1 MEKIGLASWNVNG
14 WKKSCEIIKRND
26 DDLLLFL
33 KKLDI
38 DILCLQETK
47 TNESFI
53 ENDCNL
59 LEADSNMYESYWS
72 CCKKKKGEKTHKG
85 YSGLATYVKNEN
97 KIICST
103 NKVFDDFSFFNKY
116 IKKENLL
123 IKKKSE
129 IDKTSI
135 SFFLL
140 LNDNKEIYNDQNIKC
155 DKNNEQIK
163 INNNNNNNNTNISVS
178 VSVSEFFNE
187 GRILITMH
195 KHFII
200 VNIYAPYSGHNYE
213 RLDYKIRFFHAVRAK
228 MLQLRIVTGLPIIL
242 LGDFNIS
249 YRNKDIYYLNNIINL
264 DILLKNIDN
273 IDLKEDIKM
282 QILKNIPL
290 IINTLKDKN
299 NFIIKK
305 YKTQN
310 NELYNLYLKFDD
322 THVKFIGNNFS
333 SLEEIFYFF
342 SLDPVYVDDKYKD
355 YPYEYYFVVNRVSD
369 DLQDICNININGNHH
384 GSNNNKNDDHN
395 NSSNN
400 KNDDHH
406 NSSNNKKNDDHH
418 NCSNNKKN
426 DDHHN
431 SSNNKNDDHHNS
443 SNNKNDDHHNS
454 SNNKNDDH
462 HNSSN
467 NKNDDHINSNN
478 QCCNFKDENENEE
491 NTIKISCHNKYMQ
504 NDIKD
509 ENFLKKNI
517 EKEDNEIVTRHK
529 NNVEHKEL
537 LKRYE
542 NFFINNE
549 KIFESITNNT
559 TTTTN
564 NNNNNNNSEDIEYYF
579 LKKDKNIKYNNDE
592 MNKNERDKKILNCK
606 KILCKYKYKNNM
618 NGQYLVKNTNC
629 IYLKHLNDIF
639 ISLNIILSEHDLLNI
654 ANSIGMTSSPL
665 YCVDIIKNLIYE
677 DNMID
682 TFSFFHP
689 NINGKFTCWDT
700 YRQCRV
706 HNEGSRID
714 YIFMDYILYEQF
726 IKRNTYL
733 YESPTI
739 LNDELYEMLKQKKK
753 KKNSLN
759 YDDINSFESNQYY
772 ANYFNKIKTK
782 QKYFLSN
789 DNINDTLKKKKKQE
803 KDEEYDEQK
812 LEDHILD
819 TEFYNFQF
827 NISTYIGFIYTSP
840 KLSDHI
846 AIKCTFIKNYN
857 KKNKI
862 IIKLCSSRFN
872 IILNYLCSSIHQYI
886 MYLPLF
892 LINPSLF
899 SLTTYTLLDHVH
911 LYDGVCP
918 NILNTQPH
926 KKTNKITQYFTIK
939 KKK

>member
-26 DDLLLFL
+26 DSLLQFL
-33 KKLDI
+33 KKHDI

-47 TNESFI
+47 TNESVI
-53 ENDCNL
+53 ENDYNL
-59 LEADSNMYESYWS
+59 LEADSNMYESYWT
-72 CCKKKKGEKTHKG
+72 CCKKKKGDKTHKG

-103 NKVFDDFSFFNKY
+103 NKVFDDFSFFNNY
-116 IKKENLL
+116 IKKEDLL

-140 LNDNKEIYNDQNIKC
+140 NDKKQIYNDQNIEC
-155 DKNNEQIK
+155 DKNDEHNK
-163 INNNNNNNNTNISVS
+163 INNNINIT
-178 VSVSEFFNE
+178 VSEFFNE
-187 GRILITMH
+187 GRILITIH

-213 RLDYKIRFFHAVRAK
+213 RLAYKIRFFHAVRAK
-228 MLQLRIVTGLPIIL
+228 ILQLRIVTGLPIIL

-273 IDLKEDIKM
+273 IDFKEDIKI
-282 QILKNIPL
+282 QISKNLPL
-290 IINTLKDKN
+290 IINTLKDEN

-310 NELYNLYLKFDD
+310 NELYNLSLKFD

-333 SLEEIFYFF
+333 SVEEIFYFF

-355 YPYEYYFVVNRVSD
+355 YPYEYYFVINRVSD
-369 DLQDICNININGNHH
+369 DLHDVCNITTDDNINV
-384 GSNNNKNDDHN
+384 SSNKNGHQV
-395 NSSNN
+395 SSYN
-400 KNDDHH
+400 K
-406 NSSNNKKNDDHH
+406 
-418 NCSNNKKN
+418 
-426 DDHHN
+426 
-431 SSNNKNDDHHNS
+431 
-443 SNNKNDDHHNS
+443 
-454 SNNKNDDH
+454 
-462 HNSSN
+462 
-467 NKNDDHINSNN
+467 
-478 QCCNFKDENENEE
+478 CCNFKDEDDDNKE
-491 NTIKISCHNKYMQ
+491 NTFKMSYHNTYMKNNINKNEDSIQ
-504 NDIKD
+504 KNRAEEDD
-509 ENFLKKNI
+509 EFPF
-517 EKEDNEIVTRHK
+517 THK
-529 NNVEHKEL
+529 NKNNLEHNEL
-537 LKRYE
+537 LKTYE
-542 NFFINNE
+542 KFAINNE
-549 KIFESITNNT
+549 KIFQSITNN
-559 TTTTN
+559 N
-564 NNNNNNNSEDIEYYF
+564 NEDIELYF

-592 MNKNERDKKILNCK
+592 MNKNERNKKILNCK

-618 NGQYLVKNTNC
+618 NGKYIVKNSNC

-654 ANSIGMTSSPL
+654 ANSIGQSNSPPC
-665 YCVDIIKNLIYE
+665 CVDIIKNLIYE

-689 NINGKFTCWDT
+689 NVNGKFTCWDT
-700 YRQCRV
+700 YKQCRV

-714 YIFMDYILYEQF
+714 YIFMDYILYEHF

-733 YESPTI
+733 YESPII
-739 LNDELYEMLKQKKK
+739 LNDELYEMLKKKIK

-759 YDDINSFESNQYY
+759 YDDLNSFQTNQYY

-789 DNINDTLKKKKKQE
+789 DYIYDTSKKKNKQE
-803 KDEEYDEQK
+803 NDEEHDEHK
-812 LEDHILD
+812 LEDQIQD
-819 TEFYNFQF
+819 AEFYKFQF
-827 NISTYIGFIYTSP
+827 KISTYIGFMYTSP

-846 AIKCTFIKNYN
+846 AVKCTFIKNYN
-857 KKNKI
+857 DINYNNKNKI
-862 IIKLCSSRFN
+862 IIKLCFSRFN
-872 IILNYLCSSIHQYI
+872 IILNYLCTSINQYI
-886 MYLPLF
+886 IYLPLF

-911 LYDGVCP
+911 LYDGLCP
-918 NILNTQPH
+918 NILHTQPH
-926 KKTNKITQYFTIK
+926 KKTNKITQYFTLK

>member
-26 DDLLLFL
+26 DDLVQFL

-47 TNESFI
+47 TNESVI

-59 LEADSNMYESYWS
+59 LEADSNMYESYWT
-72 CCKKKKGEKTHKG
+72 CCKKKKGDKTHKG

-103 NKVFDDFSFFNKY
+103 NNVFDDFSFFFNDY
-116 IKKENLL
+116 IKKEDLL

-140 LNDNKEIYNDQNIKC
+140 NDNKKIYNDQNIKC
-155 DKNNEQIK
+155 DKNDEHNK
-163 INNNNNNNNTNISVS
+163 KKNKTNI
-178 VSVSEFFNE
+178 SVSEFFNE

-213 RLDYKIRFFHAVRAK
+213 RLYYKVRFFHAVRAK
-228 MLQLRIVTGLPIIL
+228 IIQLRIVTGLPIIL

-264 DILLKNIDN
+264 DILLKNIHN

-282 QILKNIPL
+282 KIIKNIPL
-290 IINTLKDKN
+290 IINTLKDEH

-305 YKTQN
+305 YKIQN
-310 NELYNLYLKFDD
+310 NELYNLYLKFD

-333 SLEEIFYFF
+333 SVEEILYFF
-342 SLDPVYVDDKYKD
+342 SLDPVYVHDKYKD
-355 YPYEYYFVVNRVSD
+355 YPYEYYFVVNNVSD
-369 DLQDICNININGNHH
+369 DFHDVFKSPTDSNINV
-384 GSNNNKNDDHN
+384 SNNKNDHPLSSTNKDDHHGNNHHN
-395 NSSNN
+395 N
-400 KNDDHH
+400 KDDHHDDHH
-406 NSSNNKKNDDHH
+406 NSSNNK
-418 NCSNNKKN
+418 
-426 DDHHN
+426 
-431 SSNNKNDDHHNS
+431 
-443 SNNKNDDHHNS
+443 
-454 SNNKNDDH
+454 
-462 HNSSN
+462 
-467 NKNDDHINSNN
+467 
-478 QCCNFKDENENEE
+478 CCNFKGQNENKE
-491 NTIKISCHNKYMQ
+491 NTPKMSYHNTYMKNNMNKNEDSIQ
-504 NDIKD
+504 
-509 ENFLKKNI
+509 KKNR
-517 EKEDNEIVTRHK
+517 EKEDDEFRSTHK
-529 NNVEHKEL
+529 NKYNFEHDEL

-542 NFFINNE
+542 NFSINNE
-549 KIFESITNNT
+549 KIFESITNN
-559 TTTTN
+559 N
-564 NNNNNNNSEDIEYYF
+564 NNNNNNNNEDFDLGFF
-579 LKKDKNIKYNNDE
+579 LKKDKNIKYNNDD
-592 MNKNERDKKILNCK
+592 MNKNERNKKILNCK
-606 KILCKYKYKNNM
+606 KILCKYKYKNNI
-618 NGQYLVKNTNC
+618 NGQYMVKNPNC

-639 ISLNIILSEHDLLNI
+639 ISLNINLSEHDLLNI
-654 ANSIGMTSSPL
+654 ANSIGEPSSPPC
-665 YCVDIIKNLIYE
+665 CVDIIKNLIYE

-689 NINGKFTCWDT
+689 NVNGKFTCWDT

-714 YIFMDYILYEQF
+714 YIFMDYILYEHF

-733 YESPTI
+733 YESPVI
-739 LNDELYEMLKQKKK
+739 LNHELYEMLKQKLK

-759 YDDINSFESNQYY
+759 YHDMNSFQTNQYY

-782 QKYFLSN
+782 QKYLLSN
-789 DNINDTLKKKKKQE
+789 DNINDTSRKKKNKQE
-803 KDEEYDEQK
+803 KDEEQDEHK
-812 LEDHILD
+812 LEDQIQD
-819 TEFYNFQF
+819 AEFYKFQF
-827 NISTYIGFIYTSP
+827 KISTYIGFIYTSP

-846 AIKCTFIKNYN
+846 AVKCTFIKNYN
-857 KKNKI
+857 RINYNNKNKI

-872 IILNYLCSSIHQYI
+872 IILNYLCTSINQYI

-911 LYDGVCP
+911 LYDGLCP

-926 KKTNKITQYFTIK
+926 KKTNKITQYFTLK

>member
-1 MEKIGLASWNVNG
+1 MKCLLKLTI
-14 WKKSCEIIKRND
+14 ND
-26 DDLLLFL
+26 DDLVQFL

-47 TNESFI
+47 TNESVI

-59 LEADSNMYESYWS
+59 LEADSNMYESYWT
-72 CCKKKKGEKTHKG
+72 CCKKKKGDKTHKG

-103 NKVFDDFSFFNKY
+103 NNVFDDFSFFFNDY
-116 IKKENLL
+116 IKKEDLL

-140 LNDNKEIYNDQNIKC
+140 NDNKKIYNDQNIKC
-155 DKNNEQIK
+155 DKNDEHNK
-163 INNNNNNNNTNISVS
+163 KKNKTNI
-178 VSVSEFFNE
+178 SVSEFFNE

-213 RLDYKIRFFHAVRAK
+213 RLYYKVRFFHAVRAK
-228 MLQLRIVTGLPIIL
+228 IIQLRIVTGLPIIL

-264 DILLKNIDN
+264 DILLKNIHN

-282 QILKNIPL
+282 KIIKNIPL
-290 IINTLKDKN
+290 IINTLKDEH

-305 YKTQN
+305 YKIQN
-310 NELYNLYLKFDD
+310 NELYNLYLKFD

-333 SLEEIFYFF
+333 SVEEILYFF
-342 SLDPVYVDDKYKD
+342 SLDPVYVHDKYKD
-355 YPYEYYFVVNRVSD
+355 YPYEYYFVVNNVSD
-369 DLQDICNININGNHH
+369 DFHDVFKSPTDSNINVN
-384 GSNNNKNDDHN
+384 
-395 NSSNN
+395 
-400 KNDDHH
+400 DHH
-406 NSSNNKKNDDHH
+406 NSSNNK
-418 NCSNNKKN
+418 
-426 DDHHN
+426 
-431 SSNNKNDDHHNS
+431 
-443 SNNKNDDHHNS
+443 
-454 SNNKNDDH
+454 
-462 HNSSN
+462 
-467 NKNDDHINSNN
+467 
-478 QCCNFKDENENEE
+478 CCNFKGQNENKE
-491 NTIKISCHNKYMQ
+491 NTPKMSYHNTYMKNNMNKNEDSIQ
-504 NDIKD
+504 
-509 ENFLKKNI
+509 KKNR
-517 EKEDNEIVTRHK
+517 EKEDDEFRSTHK
-529 NNVEHKEL
+529 NKYNFEHDEL

-542 NFFINNE
+542 NFSINNE
-549 KIFESITNNT
+549 KIFESITNN
-559 TTTTN
+559 N
-564 NNNNNNNSEDIEYYF
+564 NNNNNEDFDLGFF
-579 LKKDKNIKYNNDE
+579 LKKDKNIKYNNDD
-592 MNKNERDKKILNCK
+592 MNKNERNKKILNCK
-606 KILCKYKYKNNM
+606 KILCKYKYKNNI
-618 NGQYLVKNTNC
+618 NGQYMVKNPNC

-639 ISLNIILSEHDLLNI
+639 ISLNINLSEHDLLNI
-654 ANSIGMTSSPL
+654 ANSIGEPSSPPC
-665 YCVDIIKNLIYE
+665 CVDIIKNLIYE

-689 NINGKFTCWDT
+689 NVNGKFTCWDT

-714 YIFMDYILYEQF
+714 YIFMDYILYEHF

-733 YESPTI
+733 YESPVI
-739 LNDELYEMLKQKKK
+739 LNHELYEMLKQKLK

-759 YDDINSFESNQYY
+759 YHDMNSFQTNQYY

-782 QKYFLSN
+782 QKYLLSN
-789 DNINDTLKKKKKQE
+789 DNINDTSRKKKNKQE
-803 KDEEYDEQK
+803 KDEEQDEHK
-812 LEDHILD
+812 LEDQIQD
-819 TEFYNFQF
+819 AEFYKFQF
-827 NISTYIGFIYTSP
+827 KISTYIGFIYTSP

-846 AIKCTFIKNYN
+846 AVKCTFIKNYN
-857 KKNKI
+857 RINYNNKNKI

-872 IILNYLCSSIHQYI
+872 IILNYLCTSINQYI

-911 LYDGVCP
+911 LYDGLCP

-926 KKTNKITQYFTIK
+926 KKTNKITQYFTLK

>member
-26 DDLLLFL
+26 DDLLQFL

-47 TNESFI
+47 TNESVI

-59 LEADSNMYESYWS
+59 LEADSNMYESYWT
-72 CCKKKKGEKTHKG
+72 CCKKKKGDKTHKG

-103 NKVFDDFSFFNKY
+103 NNVFDDFSFFNDY
-116 IKKENLL
+116 IKKEDLL

-135 SFFLL
+135 SFFFL
-140 LNDNKEIYNDQNIKC
+140 LNDNKKIYNDQNIKC
-155 DKNNEQIK
+155 DKNDEHNK
-163 INNNNNNNNTNISVS
+163 INNKTNI
-178 VSVSEFFNE
+178 SVSEFFNE

-213 RLDYKIRFFHAVRAK
+213 RLYYKIRFFHAVRAK
-228 MLQLRIVTGLPIIL
+228 ILQLRIVTGLPIIL

-264 DILLKNIDN
+264 DILLKNINN

-282 QILKNIPL
+282 KIIKNVPL
-290 IINTLKDKN
+290 IINTLKDEN

-305 YKTQN
+305 YKIQN
-310 NELYNLYLKFDD
+310 NELYNLYLKVD
-322 THVKFIGNNFS
+322 THIKFIGNNFS
-333 SLEEIFYFF
+333 SVEEILYFF
-342 SLDPVYVDDKYKD
+342 SLDPVYVHDKYKD
-355 YPYEYYFVVNRVSD
+355 YPYEYYFVVNNVSD
-369 DLQDICNININGNHH
+369 DFHDVFNRPTDSNINV
-384 GSNNNKNDDHN
+384 
-395 NSSNN
+395 SNN
-400 KNDDHH
+400 KNDHH
-406 NSSNNKKNDDHH
+406 NSSNNK
-418 NCSNNKKN
+418 
-426 DDHHN
+426 
-431 SSNNKNDDHHNS
+431 
-443 SNNKNDDHHNS
+443 
-454 SNNKNDDH
+454 
-462 HNSSN
+462 
-467 NKNDDHINSNN
+467 
-478 QCCNFKDENENEE
+478 CCNFKDQNENKE
-491 NTIKISCHNKYMQ
+491 NTPKMSYHNTYIKNNINKNEDSIQ
-504 NDIKD
+504 
-509 ENFLKKNI
+509 KKNR
-517 EKEDNEIVTRHK
+517 EKEDDEFRTTHK
-529 NNVEHKEL
+529 NKYNFEHNEL

-542 NFFINNE
+542 NFSINNE
-549 KIFESITNNT
+549 KIFESITNN
-559 TTTTN
+559 
-564 NNNNNNNSEDIEYYF
+564 NNNNNNSNDNEDIELHF
-579 LKKDKNIKYNNDE
+579 LKKDKNIKYNNDDR
-592 MNKNERDKKILNCK
+592 NKNERNKKILNCK
-606 KILCKYKYKNNM
+606 KILCKYKYKNNI
-618 NGQYLVKNTNC
+618 NGQYMVKNSNC

-639 ISLNIILSEHDLLNI
+639 ISLNIILSEQDLLNI
-654 ANSIGMTSSPL
+654 ANSIGEPSSPPC
-665 YCVDIIKNLIYE
+665 CVDIIKNLIYE

-689 NINGKFTCWDT
+689 NVNGKFTCWDT

-714 YIFMDYILYEQF
+714 YIFMDYILYEHF
-726 IKRNTYL
+726 IKRNSYL
-733 YESPTI
+733 YESPVI
-739 LNDELYEMLKQKKK
+739 LNDELYEMLKQKIK

-759 YDDINSFESNQYY
+759 YDDMNSFQTNQYY

-782 QKYFLSN
+782 QKYLLSN
-789 DNINDTLKKKKKQE
+789 DNINDTLRKKKKKQE
-803 KDEEYDEQK
+803 KEKEEEQDEHK
-812 LEDHILD
+812 LEDQIQD
-819 TEFYNFQF
+819 AEFYKFQF
-827 NISTYIGFIYTSP
+827 KISTYIGFIYTSP

-846 AIKCTFIKNYN
+846 AVKCTFIKNYNVINYN

-872 IILNYLCSSIHQYI
+872 IILNYLCTSINQYI

-911 LYDGVCP
+911 LYDGLCP

-926 KKTNKITQYFTIK
+926 KKTNKITQYFTLK

>member
-26 DDLLLFL
+26 NDLLLFL

-140 LNDNKEIYNDQNIKC
+140 LNDNKEIYNDQNIQC
-155 DKNNEQIK
+155 DKNNEQNK
-163 INNNNNNNNTNISVS
+163 INNNNNNNTNI
-178 VSVSEFFNE
+178 SVSEFFNE

-228 MLQLRIVTGLPIIL
+228 ILQLRIVTGLPIIL

-249 YRNKDIYYLNNIINL
+249 YRNKDIYYLNNIIDL

-282 QILKNIPL
+282 QILKNVPL

-369 DLQDICNININGNHH
+369 DLQDVCN
-384 GSNNNKNDDHN
+384 SNKNDDHV
-395 NSSNN
+395 
-400 KNDDHH
+400 
-406 NSSNNKKNDDHH
+406 
-418 NCSNNKKN
+418 
-426 DDHHN
+426 N

-443 SNNKNDDHHNS
+443 SNNKN
-454 SNNKNDDH
+454 
-462 HNSSN
+462 
-467 NKNDDHINSNN
+467 
-478 QCCNFKDENENEE
+478 EE
-491 NTIKISCHNKYMQ
+491 NAIKMSCHNKYMKK
-504 NDIKD
+504 DIKKD
-509 ENFLKKNI
+509 EDFLKKNI

-549 KIFESITNNT
+549 KIFESIT
-559 TTTTN
+559 
-564 NNNNNNNSEDIEYYF
+564 NNNNSEDIEYYF

-665 YCVDIIKNLIYE
+665 CCVDIINNLIYE

-700 YRQCRV
+700 YRQCRI

-726 IKRNTYL
+726 IKRNPYL

-846 AIKCTFIKNYN
+846 AVKCTFIKNYN

-926 KKTNKITQYFTIK
+926 KKTNKITQYFTVK

>member
-26 DDLLLFL
+26 DDLVQFL

-47 TNESFI
+47 TNESVI

-59 LEADSNMYESYWS
+59 LEADSNMYESYWT
-72 CCKKKKGEKTHKG
+72 CCKKKKGDKTHKG

-103 NKVFDDFSFFNKY
+103 NNVFDDFSFFFNDY
-116 IKKENLL
+116 IKKEDLL

-140 LNDNKEIYNDQNIKC
+140 NDNKKIYNDQNIKC
-155 DKNNEQIK
+155 DKNDEHNK
-163 INNNNNNNNTNISVS
+163 KKNKTNI
-178 VSVSEFFNE
+178 SVSEFFNE

-213 RLDYKIRFFHAVRAK
+213 RLYYKVRFFHAVRAK
-228 MLQLRIVTGLPIIL
+228 IIQLRIVTGLPIIL

-264 DILLKNIDN
+264 DILLKNIHN

-282 QILKNIPL
+282 KIIKNIPL
-290 IINTLKDKN
+290 IINTLKDEH

-305 YKTQN
+305 YKIQN
-310 NELYNLYLKFDD
+310 NELYNLYLKFD

-333 SLEEIFYFF
+333 SVEEILYFF
-342 SLDPVYVDDKYKD
+342 SLDPVYVHDKYKD
-355 YPYEYYFVVNRVSD
+355 YPYEYYFVVNNVSD
-369 DLQDICNININGNHH
+369 DFHDVFKSPTDSNINVN
-384 GSNNNKNDDHN
+384 
-395 NSSNN
+395 
-400 KNDDHH
+400 DHH
-406 NSSNNKKNDDHH
+406 NSSNNK
-418 NCSNNKKN
+418 
-426 DDHHN
+426 
-431 SSNNKNDDHHNS
+431 
-443 SNNKNDDHHNS
+443 
-454 SNNKNDDH
+454 
-462 HNSSN
+462 
-467 NKNDDHINSNN
+467 
-478 QCCNFKDENENEE
+478 CCNFKGQNENKE
-491 NTIKISCHNKYMQ
+491 NTPKMSYHNTYMKNNMNKNEDSIQ
-504 NDIKD
+504 
-509 ENFLKKNI
+509 KKNR
-517 EKEDNEIVTRHK
+517 EKEDDEFRSTHK
-529 NNVEHKEL
+529 NKYNFEHDEL

-542 NFFINNE
+542 NFSINNE
-549 KIFESITNNT
+549 KIFESITNN
-559 TTTTN
+559 N
-564 NNNNNNNSEDIEYYF
+564 NNNNNNNNEDFDLGFF
-579 LKKDKNIKYNNDE
+579 LKKDKNIKYNNDD
-592 MNKNERDKKILNCK
+592 MNKNERNKKILNCK
-606 KILCKYKYKNNM
+606 KILCKYKYKNNI
-618 NGQYLVKNTNC
+618 NGQYMVKNPNC

-639 ISLNIILSEHDLLNI
+639 ISLNINLSEHDLLNI
-654 ANSIGMTSSPL
+654 ANSIGEPSSPPC
-665 YCVDIIKNLIYE
+665 CVDIIKNLIYE

-689 NINGKFTCWDT
+689 NVNGKFTCWDT

-714 YIFMDYILYEQF
+714 YIFMDYILYEHF

-733 YESPTI
+733 YESPVI
-739 LNDELYEMLKQKKK
+739 LNHELYEMLKQKLK

-759 YDDINSFESNQYY
+759 YHDMNSFQTNQYY

-782 QKYFLSN
+782 QKYLLSN
-789 DNINDTLKKKKKQE
+789 DNINDTSRKKKNKQE
-803 KDEEYDEQK
+803 KDEEQDEHK
-812 LEDHILD
+812 LEDQIQD
-819 TEFYNFQF
+819 AEFYKFQF
-827 NISTYIGFIYTSP
+827 KISTYIGFIYTSP

-846 AIKCTFIKNYN
+846 AVKCTFIKNYN
-857 KKNKI
+857 RINYNNKNKI

-872 IILNYLCSSIHQYI
+872 IILNYLCTSINQYI

-911 LYDGVCP
+911 LYDGLCP

-926 KKTNKITQYFTIK
+926 KKTNKITQYFTLK

>member
-26 DDLLLFL
+26 DDLVQFL

-47 TNESFI
+47 TNESVI

-59 LEADSNMYESYWS
+59 LEADSNMYESYWT
-72 CCKKKKGEKTHKG
+72 CCKKKKGDKTHKG

-103 NKVFDDFSFFNKY
+103 NNVFDDFSFFFNDY
-116 IKKENLL
+116 IKKEDLL

-140 LNDNKEIYNDQNIKC
+140 NDNKKIYNDQNIKC
-155 DKNNEQIK
+155 DKNDEHNK
-163 INNNNNNNNTNISVS
+163 KKNKTNI
-178 VSVSEFFNE
+178 SVSEFFNE

-213 RLDYKIRFFHAVRAK
+213 RLYYKVRFFHAVRAK
-228 MLQLRIVTGLPIIL
+228 IIQLRIVTGLPIIL

-264 DILLKNIDN
+264 DILLKNIHN

-282 QILKNIPL
+282 KIIKNIPL
-290 IINTLKDKN
+290 IINTLKDEH

-305 YKTQN
+305 YKIQN
-310 NELYNLYLKFDD
+310 NELYNLYLKFD

-333 SLEEIFYFF
+333 SVEEILYFF
-342 SLDPVYVDDKYKD
+342 SLDPVYVHDKYKD
-355 YPYEYYFVVNRVSD
+355 YPYEYYFVVNNVSD
-369 DLQDICNININGNHH
+369 DFHDVFKSPTDSNINVN
-384 GSNNNKNDDHN
+384 
-395 NSSNN
+395 
-400 KNDDHH
+400 DHH
-406 NSSNNKKNDDHH
+406 NSSNNK
-418 NCSNNKKN
+418 
-426 DDHHN
+426 
-431 SSNNKNDDHHNS
+431 
-443 SNNKNDDHHNS
+443 
-454 SNNKNDDH
+454 
-462 HNSSN
+462 
-467 NKNDDHINSNN
+467 
-478 QCCNFKDENENEE
+478 CCNFKGQNENKE
-491 NTIKISCHNKYMQ
+491 NTPKMSYHNTYMKNNMNKNEDSIQ
-504 NDIKD
+504 
-509 ENFLKKNI
+509 KKNR
-517 EKEDNEIVTRHK
+517 EKEDDEFRSTHK
-529 NNVEHKEL
+529 NKYNFEHDEL

-542 NFFINNE
+542 NFSINNE
-549 KIFESITNNT
+549 KIFESITNN
-559 TTTTN
+559 N
-564 NNNNNNNSEDIEYYF
+564 NNNNNNNEDFDLGFF
-579 LKKDKNIKYNNDE
+579 LKKDKNIKYNNDD
-592 MNKNERDKKILNCK
+592 MNKNERNKKILNCK
-606 KILCKYKYKNNM
+606 KILCKYKYKNNI
-618 NGQYLVKNTNC
+618 NGQYMVKNPNC

-639 ISLNIILSEHDLLNI
+639 ISLNINLSEHDLLNI
-654 ANSIGMTSSPL
+654 ANSIGEPSSPPC
-665 YCVDIIKNLIYE
+665 CVDIIKNLIYE

-689 NINGKFTCWDT
+689 NVNGKFTCWDT

-714 YIFMDYILYEQF
+714 YIFMDYILYEHF

-733 YESPTI
+733 YESPVI
-739 LNDELYEMLKQKKK
+739 LNHELYEMLKQKLK

-759 YDDINSFESNQYY
+759 YHDMNSFQTNQYY

-782 QKYFLSN
+782 QKYLLSN
-789 DNINDTLKKKKKQE
+789 DNINDTSRKKKNKQE
-803 KDEEYDEQK
+803 KDEEQDEHK
-812 LEDHILD
+812 LEDQIQD
-819 TEFYNFQF
+819 AEFYKFQF
-827 NISTYIGFIYTSP
+827 KISTYIGFIYTSP

-846 AIKCTFIKNYN
+846 AVKCTFIKNYN
-857 KKNKI
+857 RINYNNKNKI

-872 IILNYLCSSIHQYI
+872 IILNYLCISINQYI

-911 LYDGVCP
+911 LYDGLCP

-926 KKTNKITQYFTIK
+926 KKTNKITQYFTLK

>member
-26 DDLLLFL
+26 DDLLQFL

-47 TNESFI
+47 TNESVI

-59 LEADSNMYESYWS
+59 LEADSNMYESYWT
-72 CCKKKKGEKTHKG
+72 CCKKKKGDKTHKG

-103 NKVFDDFSFFNKY
+103 NNVFDDFSFFNDY
-116 IKKENLL
+116 IKKEDLL

-135 SFFLL
+135 SFFFL
-140 LNDNKEIYNDQNIKC
+140 LNDNKKIYNDQNIKC
-155 DKNNEQIK
+155 NKNDEHNK
-163 INNNNNNNNTNISVS
+163 INNKTNI
-178 VSVSEFFNE
+178 SVSEFFNE

-213 RLDYKIRFFHAVRAK
+213 RLYYKIRFFHAVRAK
-228 MLQLRIVTGLPIIL
+228 ILQLRIVTGLPIIL

-264 DILLKNIDN
+264 DILLKNINN

-282 QILKNIPL
+282 QIIKNVPL
-290 IINTLKDKN
+290 IINTLKDEN

-305 YKTQN
+305 YKIQN
-310 NELYNLYLKFDD
+310 NELYNLYLKVD
-322 THVKFIGNNFS
+322 THIKFIGNNFS
-333 SLEEIFYFF
+333 SVEEILYFF
-342 SLDPVYVDDKYKD
+342 SLDPVYVHDKYKD
-355 YPYEYYFVVNRVSD
+355 YPYEYYFVVNNVSD
-369 DLQDICNININGNHH
+369 DFHDVFNRPTDSNINV
-384 GSNNNKNDDHN
+384 
-395 NSSNN
+395 SNN
-400 KNDDHH
+400 KNDHH
-406 NSSNNKKNDDHH
+406 NSSNNK
-418 NCSNNKKN
+418 
-426 DDHHN
+426 
-431 SSNNKNDDHHNS
+431 
-443 SNNKNDDHHNS
+443 
-454 SNNKNDDH
+454 
-462 HNSSN
+462 
-467 NKNDDHINSNN
+467 
-478 QCCNFKDENENEE
+478 CCNFKDQNENKE
-491 NTIKISCHNKYMQ
+491 NTPKMSYHNTYIKNNINKNEDSIQ
-504 NDIKD
+504 
-509 ENFLKKNI
+509 KKNR
-517 EKEDNEIVTRHK
+517 EKEDDEFRTTHK
-529 NNVEHKEL
+529 NKYNFEHNEL

-542 NFFINNE
+542 NFSINNE
-549 KIFESITNNT
+549 KIFESITNN
-559 TTTTN
+559 N
-564 NNNNNNNSEDIEYYF
+564 NNNNNNNDNEDIELHF
-579 LKKDKNIKYNNDE
+579 LKKDKNIKYNNDDR
-592 MNKNERDKKILNCK
+592 NKNERNKKILNCK
-606 KILCKYKYKNNM
+606 KILCKYKYKNNI
-618 NGQYLVKNTNC
+618 NGQYMVKNSNC

-639 ISLNIILSEHDLLNI
+639 ISLNIILSEQDLLNI
-654 ANSIGMTSSPL
+654 ANSIGEPSSPPC
-665 YCVDIIKNLIYE
+665 CVDIIKNLIYE

-689 NINGKFTCWDT
+689 NVNGKFTCWDT

-714 YIFMDYILYEQF
+714 YIFMDYILYEHF
-726 IKRNTYL
+726 IKRNSYL
-733 YESPTI
+733 YESPVI
-739 LNDELYEMLKQKKK
+739 LNDELYEMLKQKIK

-759 YDDINSFESNQYY
+759 YNDMNSFQTNQYY

-782 QKYFLSN
+782 QKYLLSN
-789 DNINDTLKKKKKQE
+789 DNINDTLRKKKKKQE
-803 KDEEYDEQK
+803 KEKEEEQDEHK
-812 LEDHILD
+812 LEDQIQD
-819 TEFYNFQF
+819 AEFYKFQF
-827 NISTYIGFIYTSP
+827 KISTYIGFIYTSP

-846 AIKCTFIKNYN
+846 AVKCTFIKNYNVINYN

-872 IILNYLCSSIHQYI
+872 IILNYLCTSINQYI

-911 LYDGVCP
+911 LYDGLCP

-926 KKTNKITQYFTIK
+926 KKTNKITQYFTLK

>member
-26 DDLLLFL
+26 DDLLQFL

-47 TNESFI
+47 TNESVI

-59 LEADSNMYESYWS
+59 LEADSNMYESYWT
-72 CCKKKKGEKTHKG
+72 CCKKKKGDKTHKG

-103 NKVFDDFSFFNKY
+103 NNVFDDFSFFNDY
-116 IKKENLL
+116 IKKEDLL

-135 SFFLL
+135 SFFFL
-140 LNDNKEIYNDQNIKC
+140 LNDNKKIYNDQNIKC
-155 DKNNEQIK
+155 DKNDEHNK
-163 INNNNNNNNTNISVS
+163 INNKTNI
-178 VSVSEFFNE
+178 SVSEFFNE

-213 RLDYKIRFFHAVRAK
+213 RLYYKIRFFHAVRAK
-228 MLQLRIVTGLPIIL
+228 ILQLRIVTGLPIIL

-264 DILLKNIDN
+264 DILLKNINN

-282 QILKNIPL
+282 KIIKNVPL
-290 IINTLKDKN
+290 IINTLKDEN

-305 YKTQN
+305 YKIQN
-310 NELYNLYLKFDD
+310 NELYNLYLKVD
-322 THVKFIGNNFS
+322 THIKFIGNNFS
-333 SLEEIFYFF
+333 SVEEILYFF
-342 SLDPVYVDDKYKD
+342 SLDPVYVHDKYKD
-355 YPYEYYFVVNRVSD
+355 YPYEYYFVVNNVSD
-369 DLQDICNININGNHH
+369 DFHDVFNRPTDSNINV
-384 GSNNNKNDDHN
+384 
-395 NSSNN
+395 SNN
-400 KNDDHH
+400 KNDHH
-406 NSSNNKKNDDHH
+406 NSSNNK
-418 NCSNNKKN
+418 
-426 DDHHN
+426 
-431 SSNNKNDDHHNS
+431 
-443 SNNKNDDHHNS
+443 
-454 SNNKNDDH
+454 
-462 HNSSN
+462 
-467 NKNDDHINSNN
+467 
-478 QCCNFKDENENEE
+478 CCNFKDQNENKE
-491 NTIKISCHNKYMQ
+491 NTPKMSYHNTYIKNNINKNEDSIQ
-504 NDIKD
+504 
-509 ENFLKKNI
+509 KKNR
-517 EKEDNEIVTRHK
+517 EKEDDEFRTTHK
-529 NNVEHKEL
+529 NKYNFEHNEL

-542 NFFINNE
+542 NFSINNE
-549 KIFESITNNT
+549 KIFESITNN
-559 TTTTN
+559 
-564 NNNNNNNSEDIEYYF
+564 NNNNNNNSNDNEDIELHF
-579 LKKDKNIKYNNDE
+579 LKKDKNIKYNNDDR
-592 MNKNERDKKILNCK
+592 NKNERNKKILNCK
-606 KILCKYKYKNNM
+606 KILCKYKYKNNI
-618 NGQYLVKNTNC
+618 NGQYMVKNSNC

-639 ISLNIILSEHDLLNI
+639 ISLNIILSEQDLLNI
-654 ANSIGMTSSPL
+654 ANSIGEPSSPPC
-665 YCVDIIKNLIYE
+665 CVDIIKNLIYE

-689 NINGKFTCWDT
+689 NVNGKFTCWDT

-714 YIFMDYILYEQF
+714 YIFMDYILYEHF
-726 IKRNTYL
+726 IKRNSYL
-733 YESPTI
+733 YESPVI
-739 LNDELYEMLKQKKK
+739 LNDELYEMLKQKIK

-759 YDDINSFESNQYY
+759 YDDMNSFQTNQYY

-782 QKYFLSN
+782 QKYLLSN
-789 DNINDTLKKKKKQE
+789 DNINDTLRKKKKKQE
-803 KDEEYDEQK
+803 KEKEEEQDEHK
-812 LEDHILD
+812 LEDQIQD
-819 TEFYNFQF
+819 AEFYKFQF
-827 NISTYIGFIYTSP
+827 KISTYIGFIYTSP

-846 AIKCTFIKNYN
+846 AVKCTFIKNYNVINYN

-872 IILNYLCSSIHQYI
+872 IILNYLCTSINQYI

-911 LYDGVCP
+911 LYDGLCP

-926 KKTNKITQYFTIK
+926 KKTNKITQYFTLK
-939 KKK
+939 KKKK

>member
-26 DDLLLFL
+26 DGLLQFL

-59 LEADSNMYESYWS
+59 LEADSNMYESYWT
-72 CCKKKKGEKTHKG
+72 CCKKKKGDKTHKG

-103 NKVFDDFSFFNKY
+103 NKVFDDFSFFNNY
-116 IKKENLL
+116 IKKEDLL

-140 LNDNKEIYNDQNIKC
+140 NDDKKTYNDQNIPC
-155 DKNNEQIK
+155 DKKDEHNK
-163 INNNNNNNNTNISVS
+163 INYKTNI
-178 VSVSEFFNE
+178 SVSEFFNE

-228 MLQLRIVTGLPIIL
+228 ILQLRIVTGLPIIL

-282 QILKNIPL
+282 QILKNLPL
-290 IINTLKDKN
+290 IINTLKDEN

-310 NELYNLYLKFDD
+310 NELYNLFLKFD

-333 SLEEIFYFF
+333 SIEEIFYFF
-342 SLDPVYVDDKYKD
+342 SLDPVYVNDKYKD
-355 YPYEYYFVVNRVSD
+355 CPYEYYFVVNRISD
-369 DLQDICNININGNHH
+369 HLHDVYNSTTDSNINV
-384 GSNNNKNDDHN
+384 
-395 NSSNN
+395 SNN
-400 KNDDHH
+400 KNDHH
-406 NSSNNKKNDDHH
+406 FSSNNNNKNYHH
-418 NCSNNKKN
+418 NNSNNK
-426 DDHHN
+426 
-431 SSNNKNDDHHNS
+431 
-443 SNNKNDDHHNS
+443 
-454 SNNKNDDH
+454 
-462 HNSSN
+462 
-467 NKNDDHINSNN
+467 
-478 QCCNFKDENENEE
+478 CCNFKDEDENKE
-491 NTIKISCHNKYMQ
+491 NTNNMSYHNIYIKNNINKNQ
-504 NDIKD
+504 DSIQ
-509 ENFLKKNI
+509 KNI
-517 EKEDNEIVTRHK
+517 AKEDDEFPNIHK
-529 NNVEHKEL
+529 NKNNFEHNEL

-542 NFFINNE
+542 YFSINNE
-549 KIFESITNNT
+549 KIFQSITNN
-559 TTTTN
+559 N
-564 NNNNNNNSEDIEYYF
+564 NEDIESYF

-592 MNKNERDKKILNCK
+592 MNKNERNKKILNCK
-606 KILCKYKYKNNM
+606 KILCKYKYKSNM
-618 NGQYLVKNTNC
+618 NGQYIVKNSNC

-654 ANSIGMTSSPL
+654 ANSIGASSSPPC
-665 YCVDIIKNLIYE
+665 CVDIIKNLIYE

-682 TFSFFHP
+682 TFSFCHP

-714 YIFMDYILYEQF
+714 YIFIDHILYERF
-726 IKRNTYL
+726 IKRNPYL

-739 LNDELYEMLKQKKK
+739 LNDELYEMLKKKIK

-759 YDDINSFESNQYY
+759 YDDINSFQTNQYY

-789 DNINDTLKKKKKQE
+789 DNINDTSGKRKKQE
-803 KDEEYDEQK
+803 KDEEQNEYK
-812 LEDHILD
+812 LEDQIED
-819 TEFYNFQF
+819 AEFYKFQF

-846 AIKCTFIKNYN
+846 AVKCTFIKNYNVINYN

-872 IILNYLCSSIHQYI
+872 IILNYLCTSINQYI

-911 LYDGVCP
+911 LYDGLCP

-926 KKTNKITQYFTIK
+926 KKTNKITQYFTLK

>member
-26 DDLLLFL
+26 DDLVQFL

-47 TNESFI
+47 TNESVI

-59 LEADSNMYESYWS
+59 LEADSNMYESYWT
-72 CCKKKKGEKTHKG
+72 CCKKKKGDKTHKG

-103 NKVFDDFSFFNKY
+103 NNVFDDFSFFFNDY
-116 IKKENLL
+116 IKKEDLL

-140 LNDNKEIYNDQNIKC
+140 NDNKKIYNDQNIKC
-155 DKNNEQIK
+155 DKNDEHNK
-163 INNNNNNNNTNISVS
+163 KKNKTNI
-178 VSVSEFFNE
+178 SVSEFFNE

-213 RLDYKIRFFHAVRAK
+213 RLYYKVRFFHAVRAK
-228 MLQLRIVTGLPIIL
+228 IIQLRIVTGLPIIL

-264 DILLKNIDN
+264 DILLKNIHN

-282 QILKNIPL
+282 KIIKNIPL
-290 IINTLKDKN
+290 IINTLKDEH

-305 YKTQN
+305 YKIQN
-310 NELYNLYLKFDD
+310 NELYNLYLKFD

-333 SLEEIFYFF
+333 SVEEILYFF
-342 SLDPVYVDDKYKD
+342 SLDPVYVHDKYKD
-355 YPYEYYFVVNRVSD
+355 YPYEYYFVVNNVSD
-369 DLQDICNININGNHH
+369 DFHDVFKSPTDSNINV
-384 GSNNNKNDDHN
+384 SNNKNDHPLSSTNKDDHHDNHHGNNHHN
-395 NSSNN
+395 N
-400 KNDDHH
+400 KDDHH
-406 NSSNNKKNDDHH
+406 NSSNNK
-418 NCSNNKKN
+418 
-426 DDHHN
+426 
-431 SSNNKNDDHHNS
+431 
-443 SNNKNDDHHNS
+443 
-454 SNNKNDDH
+454 
-462 HNSSN
+462 
-467 NKNDDHINSNN
+467 
-478 QCCNFKDENENEE
+478 CCNFKGQNENKE
-491 NTIKISCHNKYMQ
+491 NTPKMSYHNTYMKNNMNKNEDSIQ
-504 NDIKD
+504 
-509 ENFLKKNI
+509 KKNR
-517 EKEDNEIVTRHK
+517 EKEDDEFRSTHK
-529 NNVEHKEL
+529 NKYNFEHDEL

-542 NFFINNE
+542 NFSINNE
-549 KIFESITNNT
+549 KIFESITNN
-559 TTTTN
+559 N
-564 NNNNNNNSEDIEYYF
+564 NNNNNNNEDFDLGFF
-579 LKKDKNIKYNNDE
+579 LKKDKNIKYNNDD
-592 MNKNERDKKILNCK
+592 MNKNERNKKILNCK
-606 KILCKYKYKNNM
+606 KILCKYKYKNNI
-618 NGQYLVKNTNC
+618 NGQYMVKNPNC

-639 ISLNIILSEHDLLNI
+639 ISLNINLSEHDLLNI
-654 ANSIGMTSSPL
+654 ANSIGEPSSPPC
-665 YCVDIIKNLIYE
+665 CVDIIKNLIYE

-689 NINGKFTCWDT
+689 NVNGKFTCWDT

-714 YIFMDYILYEQF
+714 YIFMDYILYEHF

-733 YESPTI
+733 YESPVI
-739 LNDELYEMLKQKKK
+739 LNHELYEMLKQKLK

-759 YDDINSFESNQYY
+759 YHDMNSFQTNQYY

-782 QKYFLSN
+782 QKYLLSN
-789 DNINDTLKKKKKQE
+789 DNINDTSRKKKNKQE
-803 KDEEYDEQK
+803 KDEEQDEHK
-812 LEDHILD
+812 LEDQIQD
-819 TEFYNFQF
+819 AEFYKFQF
-827 NISTYIGFIYTSP
+827 KISTYIGFIYTSP

-846 AIKCTFIKNYN
+846 AVKCTFIKNYN
-857 KKNKI
+857 RINYNNKNKI

-872 IILNYLCSSIHQYI
+872 IILNYLCTSINQYI

-911 LYDGVCP
+911 LYDGLCP

-926 KKTNKITQYFTIK
+926 KKTNKITQYFTLK

>member
-26 DDLLLFL
+26 DDLVQFL

-47 TNESFI
+47 TNESVI

-59 LEADSNMYESYWS
+59 LEADSNMYESYWT
-72 CCKKKKGEKTHKG
+72 CCKKKKGDKTHKG

-103 NKVFDDFSFFNKY
+103 NNVFDDFSFFFNDY
-116 IKKENLL
+116 IKKEDLL

-140 LNDNKEIYNDQNIKC
+140 NDNKKIYNDQNIKC
-155 DKNNEQIK
+155 DKNDEHNK
-163 INNNNNNNNTNISVS
+163 KKNKTNI
-178 VSVSEFFNE
+178 SVSEFFNE

-213 RLDYKIRFFHAVRAK
+213 RLYYKVRFFHAVRAK
-228 MLQLRIVTGLPIIL
+228 IIQLRIVTGLPIIL

-264 DILLKNIDN
+264 DILLKNIHN

-282 QILKNIPL
+282 KIIKNIPL
-290 IINTLKDKN
+290 IINTLKDEH

-305 YKTQN
+305 YKIQN
-310 NELYNLYLKFDD
+310 NELYNLYLKFD

-333 SLEEIFYFF
+333 SVEEILYFF
-342 SLDPVYVDDKYKD
+342 SLDPVYVHDKYKD
-355 YPYEYYFVVNRVSD
+355 YPYEYYFVVNNVSD
-369 DLQDICNININGNHH
+369 DFHDVFKSPTDSNINV
-384 GSNNNKNDDHN
+384 SNNKNDHPLSSTNKDDHHGNNHHN
-395 NSSNN
+395 N
-400 KNDDHH
+400 KDDHH
-406 NSSNNKKNDDHH
+406 NSSNNK
-418 NCSNNKKN
+418 
-426 DDHHN
+426 
-431 SSNNKNDDHHNS
+431 
-443 SNNKNDDHHNS
+443 
-454 SNNKNDDH
+454 
-462 HNSSN
+462 
-467 NKNDDHINSNN
+467 
-478 QCCNFKDENENEE
+478 CCNFKGQNENKE
-491 NTIKISCHNKYMQ
+491 NTPKMSYHNTYMKNNMNKNEDSIQ
-504 NDIKD
+504 
-509 ENFLKKNI
+509 KKNR
-517 EKEDNEIVTRHK
+517 EKEDDEFRSTHK
-529 NNVEHKEL
+529 NKYNFEHDEL

-542 NFFINNE
+542 NFSINNE
-549 KIFESITNNT
+549 KIFESITNN
-559 TTTTN
+559 N
-564 NNNNNNNSEDIEYYF
+564 NNNNNEDFDLGFF
-579 LKKDKNIKYNNDE
+579 LKKDKNIKYNNDD
-592 MNKNERDKKILNCK
+592 MNKNERNKKILNCK
-606 KILCKYKYKNNM
+606 KILCKYKYKNNI
-618 NGQYLVKNTNC
+618 NGQYMVKNPNC

-639 ISLNIILSEHDLLNI
+639 ISLNINLSEHDLLNI
-654 ANSIGMTSSPL
+654 ANSIGEPSSPPC
-665 YCVDIIKNLIYE
+665 CVDIIKNLIYE

-689 NINGKFTCWDT
+689 NVNGKFTCWDT

-714 YIFMDYILYEQF
+714 YIFMDYILYEHF

-733 YESPTI
+733 YESPVI
-739 LNDELYEMLKQKKK
+739 LNHELYEMLKQKLK

-759 YDDINSFESNQYY
+759 YHDMNSFQTNQYY

-782 QKYFLSN
+782 QKYLLSN
-789 DNINDTLKKKKKQE
+789 DNINDTSRKKKNKQE
-803 KDEEYDEQK
+803 KDEEQDEHK
-812 LEDHILD
+812 LEDQIQD
-819 TEFYNFQF
+819 AEFYKFQF
-827 NISTYIGFIYTSP
+827 KISTYIGFIYTSP

-846 AIKCTFIKNYN
+846 AVKCTFIKNYN
-857 KKNKI
+857 RINYNNKNKI

-872 IILNYLCSSIHQYI
+872 IILNYLCTSINQYI

-911 LYDGVCP
+911 LYDGLCP

-926 KKTNKITQYFTIK
+926 KKTNKITQYFTLK

>member
-26 DDLLLFL
+26 DDLVQFL

-47 TNESFI
+47 TNESVI

-59 LEADSNMYESYWS
+59 LEADSNMYESYWT
-72 CCKKKKGEKTHKG
+72 CCKKKKGDKTHKG

-103 NKVFDDFSFFNKY
+103 NNVFDDFSFFFNDY
-116 IKKENLL
+116 IKKEDLL

-129 IDKTSI
+129 IDKTCI

-140 LNDNKEIYNDQNIKC
+140 NDNKKIYNDQNIKC
-155 DKNNEQIK
+155 DKNDEHNK
-163 INNNNNNNNTNISVS
+163 KKNKTNI
-178 VSVSEFFNE
+178 SVSEFFNE

-213 RLDYKIRFFHAVRAK
+213 RLYYKVRFFHAVRAK
-228 MLQLRIVTGLPIIL
+228 IIQLRIVTGLPIIL

-264 DILLKNIDN
+264 DILLKNIHN

-282 QILKNIPL
+282 KIIKNIPL
-290 IINTLKDKN
+290 IINTLKDEH

-305 YKTQN
+305 YKIQN
-310 NELYNLYLKFDD
+310 NELYNLYLKFD
-322 THVKFIGNNFS
+322 THIKFIGNNFS
-333 SLEEIFYFF
+333 SVEEILYFF
-342 SLDPVYVDDKYKD
+342 SLDPVYVHDKYKD
-355 YPYEYYFVVNRVSD
+355 YPYEYYFVVNNVSD
-369 DLQDICNININGNHH
+369 DFHDVFKSPTD
-384 GSNNNKNDDHN
+384 SNMNVSNNKNDHPLSSTNKDDHHGNNHHN
-395 NSSNN
+395 NKDNHHGNNHHNN
-400 KNDDHH
+400 KDNHHGNNHHNNKDDHH
-406 NSSNNKKNDDHH
+406 NSSNNK
-418 NCSNNKKN
+418 
-426 DDHHN
+426 
-431 SSNNKNDDHHNS
+431 
-443 SNNKNDDHHNS
+443 
-454 SNNKNDDH
+454 
-462 HNSSN
+462 
-467 NKNDDHINSNN
+467 
-478 QCCNFKDENENEE
+478 CCNFKGQNENKE
-491 NTIKISCHNKYMQ
+491 NTPKMSYHNTYMKNNMNKNEDSIK
-504 NDIKD
+504 
-509 ENFLKKNI
+509 KKNR
-517 EKEDNEIVTRHK
+517 EKEDDEFRSTHK
-529 NNVEHKEL
+529 NKYNFEHDEL

-542 NFFINNE
+542 NFSINNE
-549 KIFESITNNT
+549 KIFESITNN
-559 TTTTN
+559 N
-564 NNNNNNNSEDIEYYF
+564 NNNNNNEDFDLGFF
-579 LKKDKNIKYNNDE
+579 LKKDKNIKYNNDD
-592 MNKNERDKKILNCK
+592 MNKNERNKKIINCK
-606 KILCKYKYKNNM
+606 KILCKYKYKNNI
-618 NGQYLVKNTNC
+618 NGQYMVKNPNC

-639 ISLNIILSEHDLLNI
+639 ISLNINLSEHDLLNI
-654 ANSIGMTSSPL
+654 ANSIGEPSSPPC
-665 YCVDIIKNLIYE
+665 CVDIIKNLIYE

-682 TFSFFHP
+682 TFTFFHP
-689 NINGKFTCWDT
+689 NVNGKFTCWDT

-714 YIFMDYILYEQF
+714 YIFMDYILYEHF

-733 YESPTI
+733 YESPVI
-739 LNDELYEMLKQKKK
+739 LNHELYEMLKQKIK

-759 YDDINSFESNQYY
+759 YHDMNSFQTNQYY

-782 QKYFLSN
+782 QKYLLSN
-789 DNINDTLKKKKKQE
+789 DNINDTSRKKKNKQE
-803 KDEEYDEQK
+803 KDEEQDEHK
-812 LEDHILD
+812 LEDQIQD
-819 TEFYNFQF
+819 AEFYKFQF
-827 NISTYIGFIYTSP
+827 KISTYIGFIYTSP

-846 AIKCTFIKNYN
+846 AVKCTFIKNYNRINYN

-872 IILNYLCSSIHQYI
+872 IILNYLCTSINQYI

-911 LYDGVCP
+911 LYDGLCP

-926 KKTNKITQYFTIK
+926 KKTNKITQYFTLK